1 MFKAPLLFV
10 SARLAIATLYTP
22 AQAQGPAPVPQLSV
36 SGMATVSVRP
46 DRATIIV
53 GYVNGSIDA
62 AKAATKNALV
72 SQQIKNAAINAGIL
86 KADIQTAN
94 YSLQPQ
100 YTDGIGYRL
109 TINGYSASNTM
120 NLIVRKISSLASVIA
135 AVQAAGANDICNL
148 QFTYAHQS
156 TLQDQAHVA
165 ALADAYHKATLDATA
180 CGDKI
185 DGTLQVSDFQQS
197 QPYYG
202 GFAGGMGG
210 SMGGMINGAV
220 NPAISGGKIE
230 ISYSVS
236 VTYRIAPLTYK
247 ATRLGTLH
255 RR

>member
-10 SARLAIATLYTP
+10 SAGLAIAALYTP
-22 AQAQGPAPVPQLSV
+22 ARAQGPAPVPQLSV

-46 DRATIIV
+46 DRATITV
-53 GYVNGSIDA
+53 GYVNTSIDA
-62 AKAATKNALV
+62 ARAASKSALV
-72 SQQIKNAAINAGIL
+72 SQQIKSAAINAGVL

-94 YSLQPQ
+94 YSLQPH
-100 YTDGIGYRL
+100 YSGDTTRAPYI
-109 TINGYSASNTM
+109 IGYSASNTM
-120 NLIVRKISSLASVIA
+120 NLVVRKISSLASVIA
-135 AVQAAGANDICNL
+135 AVQAAGANDISNL

-156 TLQDQAHVA
+156 ILQDQAHVA
-165 ALADAYHKATLDATA
+165 ALADAYHKATLDAAA
-180 CGDKI
+180 CGDKV

-210 SMGGMINGAV
+210 AMGGMINGAV

-236 VTYRIAPLTYK
+236 VTYRIVPLTYN